1 MRDDVHGRAA
11 RLILDAQID
20 EISDS
25 DREWLANHMETCV
38 ACAAHAAS
46 IQATVRFVRS
56 APVELDPA
64 VVSKTRTMVQQRARD
79 LHQGTTSRV
88 LLGLAV
94 VLSWAWIIAST
105 PYLWRGLEWISTKIG
120 VPRLIWQMAFGLW
133 WVLPALALAAVLSEL
148 RNRQVDLEDIPAA
161 VRR

>member
-1 MRDDVHGRAA
+1 MRDGVHDRAT
-11 RLILDAQID
+11 RLILDMQID

-25 DREWLANHMETCV
+25 DLQWLKNHMENCV
-38 ACAAHAAS
+38 PCTAHAAS
-46 IQATVRFVRS
+46 IQASVRFLKS

-64 VVSKTRTMVQQRARD
+64 LVGKTRIMAQQRARD
-79 LHQGTTSRV
+79 LRQGAASRV
-88 LLGLAV
+88 LLGLAIM
-94 VLSWAWIIAST
+94 LSWAWIIAST
-105 PYLWRGLEWISTKIG
+105 PYLWHGLEWISTKIG
-120 VPRLIWQMAFGLW
+120 VPRVIWQMAFGLW